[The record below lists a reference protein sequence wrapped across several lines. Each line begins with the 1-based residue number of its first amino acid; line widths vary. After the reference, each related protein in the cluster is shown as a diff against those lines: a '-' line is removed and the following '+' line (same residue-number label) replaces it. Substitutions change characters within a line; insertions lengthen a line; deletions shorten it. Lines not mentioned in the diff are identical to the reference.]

1 MEHAISCLAISDS
14 CQQPPR
20 QEMHLRMDLTLPY
33 CALTG
38 QYGSARSCRARP
50 TRSVLPSARICS
62 QYSGS
67 RSEWLV
73 MTGIFTTFLIAS
85 AA

>member
-1 MEHAISCLAISDS
+1 MEQAISFLAISDS

-20 QEMHLRMDLTLPY
+20 QEMQRRIDFTLPY
-33 CALTG
+33 CAFTG
-38 QYGSARSCRARP
+38 QYGSARIWRARP

-73 MTGIFTTFLIAS
+73 MTGILTAFLTAS

>member
-1 MEHAISCLAISDS
+1 MHRRICLTR
-14 CQQPPR
+14 PNW
-20 QEMHLRMDLTLPY
+20 
-33 CALTG
+33 ALTG
-38 QYGSARSCRARP
+38 QYGSARSWRASP

-73 MTGIFTTFLIAS
+73 MTGIRTASLTAS